1 MILFDFQTLS
11 LTELHHQ
18 WRSID
23 DGVMGGMSASRI
35 EKQADGALFT
45 GYTSTERSGG
55 FVSVRSRDFSP
66 PLDLSASSGIR
77 LQIKGD
83 GQRYKFFLRDQ
94 SGWDG
99 IAYAASFDTA
109 AGQWLT
115 VELPFDQFK
124 AVFRAKTLSDAAPLN
139 TSHIIVCQLMLSKFE
154 YDQALNPHFVPG
166 NFTLWVQRIA
176 AYS

>member
-23 DGVMGGMSASRI
+23 DGVMGGVSASRI

-45 GYTSTERSGG
+45 GYTSTDRSGG
-55 FVSVRSRDFSP
+55 FVSVRSRDFDP
-66 PLDLSASSGIR
+66 PRDLSAYSGIR
-77 LQIKGD
+77 LRIKGD

-94 SGWDG
+94 SSWDG
-99 IAYAASFDTA
+99 IAYATSFDTA

-124 AVFRAKTLSDAAPLN
+124 AVFRAKTLSDAPPL
-139 TSHIIVCQLMLSKFE
+139 TTRHIIACQLMLSKFE
-154 YDQALNPHFVPG
+154 YDQALNPHFFPG
-166 NFTLWVQRIA
+166 NFSLWVQRIEA
-176 AYS
+176 D

>member
-11 LTELHHQ
+11 LPELHHL

-35 EKQADGALFT
+35 EKQSDGALFT

-55 FVSVRSRDFSP
+55 FVSVRSQDFSP
-66 PLDLSASSGIR
+66 PLDLSAHRSIQLR
-77 LQIKGD
+77 IKGD

-94 SGWDG
+94 SSWDG

-109 AGQWLT
+109 AHDWLT

-124 AVFRAKTLSDAAPLN
+124 AVFRAKTLSDAPPLN
-139 TSHIIVCQLMLSKFE
+139 TRHIIACQLMLSKFE
-154 YDQALNPHFVPG
+154 YDQTLNPHFVPG
-166 NFTLWVQRIA
+166 NFSLWVQRIE
-176 AYS
+176 AY